1 MPSINSKR
9 ENNDAV
15 VTIEV
20 NARKRAAFELERQF
34 EKRRILNTK
43 NFRLSKDDFETIKH
57 YTNEFD
63 NQESMYQRLLGLQRS
78 MGGVKL

>member
-1 MPSINSKR
+1 MR
-9 ENNDAV
+9 ENDDAV

-20 NARKRAAFELERQF
+20 NARKRAAFELERMF

-43 NFRLSKDDFETIKH
+43 NFRLSKDDLESIKH

-63 NQESMYQRLLGLQRS
+63 NQEPMYQRLLGLQRA
-78 MGGVKL
+78 MGGGKQ